1 MQQIRILEAAVVDR
15 IAAGEVVERPASV
28 VKELVENSL
37 DAGATRVE
45 VRIEAGGR
53 SLIEVIDDG
62 HGMGRADA
70 ELAFT
75 QHATSKIRDV
85 HDLDRIQT
93 LGFRGE
99 ALASVAA
106 VGRVEMVTGTGQ
118 GPGIRVRVGGGTA
131 PGFAEI
137 AAPAGTR
144 IAVRDLF
151 YNTPARHKHLR
162 TDRTEGGRVAAAIED
177 FALLRPDVH
186 FLLVQDG
193 RERIAAPPVGSLVER
208 VHQVLGGIVA
218 EGWLPV
224 DEEGSRC
231 RIVGGITRPDENR
244 ATRAHVHLFVNGRAI
259 ADGRLVHAVTT
270 GYDTTLPRG
279 RYPLAALFIQV
290 DPEDVDVNVH
300 PRKAEVRFV
309 EPGAIYGT
317 LRRAVSRTVA
327 QQLTPPGLQPSAP
340 AASPPAGDG
349 YVHESPASPP
359 GRGPSASTLPLSEW
373 RRVEGP
379 HAVRPPVDLRGAG
392 LHVRGTLQPLS
403 QYANTYILAADE
415 DGLLVI
421 DQHVA
426 HERVLFERVLAQRAK
441 DGVRVQRLLVPEV
454 IELSS
459 KESAAAEE
467 YGSALAEFGFEI
479 EPFGGN
485 AWALRTIP
493 EVLGQRNGERVVR
506 ELLGSLSEGTGARAV
521 EVLERD
527 VAASIACHSAV
538 RANQP
543 LSFEVMSRLVADL
556 SACETPMHC
565 PHGRP
570 VMLRLTLDQI
580 ERRIGRH

>member
-1 MQQIRILEAAVVDR
+1 MD
-15 IAAGEVVERPASV
+15 
-28 VKELVENSL
+28 
-37 DAGATRVE
+37 
-45 VRIEAGGR
+45 
-53 SLIEVIDDG
+53 
-62 HGMGRADA
+62 
-70 ELAFT
+70 
-75 QHATSKIRDV
+75 
-85 HDLDRIQT
+85 DLDRIQS

-106 VGRVEMVTGTGQ
+106 VGRVEMVTAVGQ
-118 GPGIRVRVGGGTA
+118 GPGIRVRVGGDMA
-131 PGFAEI
+131 PDFSQV

-151 YNTPARHKHLR
+151 YNTPARRKHLR
-162 TDRTEGGRVAAAIED
+162 TDRTEGGKVAATVED

-193 RERIAAPPVGSLVER
+193 RERIVAPPVGSLVER

-218 EGWLPV
+218 DGWIPV
-224 DEEGSRC
+224 DERGSCC

-244 ATRAHVHLFVNGRAI
+244 ATRTHVHLFVNGRAI

-279 RYPLAALFIQV
+279 RYPLGALFIQV
-290 DPEDVDVNVH
+290 DPGDVDVNVH

-317 LRRAVSRTVA
+317 LRRAVSRAVA
-327 QQLTPPGLQPSAP
+327 QHLMPPGLEPGVPAALPTAGESHVRENPSA
-340 AASPPAGDG
+340 
-349 YVHESPASPP
+349 V
-359 GRGPSASTLPLSEW
+359 TLPLSEW
-373 RRVEGP
+373 SRVAGP
-379 HAVRPPVDLRGAG
+379 DVARPPVELRGDG
-392 LHVRGTLQPLS
+392 LHVRGALQPLS
-403 QYANTYILAADE
+403 QYANTYILAADA
-415 DGLLVI
+415 DGLLII

-426 HERVLFERVLAQRAK
+426 HERVLFERVQAQRAE

-459 KESAAAEE
+459 TESATADE

-485 AWALRTIP
+485 AWALRTVP
-493 EVLGQRNGERVVR
+493 EVLGQRNGENVVR
-506 ELLGSLSEGTGARAV
+506 ELLGTLSAGTGARAV

-570 VMLRLTLDQI
+570 VMLRMTLGQI

>member
-1 MQQIRILEAAVVDR
+1 MQQIRILDAAVVDR

-28 VKELVENSL
+28 VKELIENSL

-53 SLIEVIDDG
+53 GLIEVIDDG
-62 HGMGRADA
+62 HGMERANA

-75 QHATSKIRDV
+75 QHATSKIRDMN
-85 HDLDRIQT
+85 DLDRIQT

-106 VGRVEMVTGTGQ
+106 VGRVEMVTGTGR
-118 GPGIRVRVGGGTA
+118 GPGIRVRVGGGAA

-151 YNTPARHKHLR
+151 YNTPARYKHLR
-162 TDRTEGGRVAAAIED
+162 TDRTEGGRVAAAVED

-208 VHQVLGGIVA
+208 VHQVLGAIVA
-218 EGWLPV
+218 AGWLPV
-224 DEEGSRC
+224 DEQGSRC
-231 RIVGGITRPDENR
+231 RIAGGITRPDENR
-244 ATRAHVHLFVNGRAI
+244 GARTHVHLFVNGRAI
-259 ADGRLVHAVTT
+259 EDGRLVHAVTT

-300 PRKAEVRFV
+300 PRKSEVRFV

-317 LRRAVSRTVA
+317 LRRAVNRAVA
-327 QQLTPPGLQPSAP
+327 QHLLPPGLEPCVP
-340 AASPPAGDG
+340 AAALPVGEG
-349 YVHESPASPP
+349 QVHESPASLAGPRP
-359 GRGPSASTLPLSEW
+359 GATTLPLSEW
-373 RRVEGP
+373 SRVEGP
-379 HAVRPPVDLRGAG
+379 NVPRPPIEQRGAG
-392 LHVRGTLQPLS
+392 LHVRGALQPLG

-426 HERVLFERVLAQRAK
+426 HERVLFERILLQRAK
-441 DGVRVQRLLVPEV
+441 EDVRVQRLLVPE
-454 IELSS
+454 ILELSAT
-459 KESAAAEE
+459 EAAAAQE
-467 YGSALAEFGFEI
+467 YGGSLAEFGFEI
-479 EPFGGN
+479 EAFGGN
-485 AWALRTIP
+485 AWALRTAP
-493 EVLGQRNGERVVR
+493 EVLGQRSGERVVR
-506 ELLGSLSEGTGARAV
+506 ELLGSLSADTGARAV

-556 SACETPMHC
+556 SGCETPMHC

-570 VMLRLTLDQI
+570 VMLRITLDQI

>member
-1 MQQIRILEAAVVDR
+1 MQQIRILDAAVVDR

-62 HGMGRADA
+62 HGMTRANA

-75 QHATSKIRDV
+75 QHATSKIRGMD
-85 HDLDRIQT
+85 DLDRIQT

-118 GPGIRVRVGGGTA
+118 GPGIRVRVADGTA
-131 PGFAEI
+131 PIFAEI

-151 YNTPARHKHLR
+151 YNTPARRKHLR
-162 TDRTEGGRVAAAIED
+162 TDRTEGSKVAATVED

-186 FLLVQDG
+186 FLLLQDG

-224 DEEGSRC
+224 DERGSHC
-231 RIVGGITRPDENR
+231 RIAGGITRPDENR
-244 ATRAHVHLFVNGRAI
+244 ATRTHVHLFVNGRAI

-279 RYPLAALFIQV
+279 RYPLGALFIQV
-290 DPEDVDVNVH
+290 DPVDVDVNVH

-317 LRRAVSRTVA
+317 LRRAVSRAVA
-327 QQLTPPGLQPSAP
+327 EHVMPPGLEPGVPVAP
-340 AASPPAGDG
+340 PPAGEDH
-349 YVHESPASPP
+349 VRESPVLGGD
-359 GRGPSASTLPLSEW
+359 GRPATTLPLSEW
-373 RRVEGP
+373 SRVEGP
-379 HAVRPPVDLRGAG
+379 NVARPPVELRGAG
-392 LHVRGTLQPLS
+392 LHVRGALQPLS

-415 DGLLVI
+415 DGLLII

-454 IELSS
+454 IELSAT
-459 KESAAAEE
+459 ETAAAEE

-479 EPFGGN
+479 EPFGGS
-485 AWALRTIP
+485 AWALRTVP
-493 EVLGQRNGERVVR
+493 EVLGQRAGERVVR
-506 ELLGSLSEGTGARAV
+506 ELLSSLSTGTGARAA

-570 VMLRLTLDQI
+570 VMLRMTLDQI

>member
-1 MQQIRILEAAVVDR
+1 MQQIRILDAAVVDR

-37 DAGATRVE
+37 DAGATRIE
-45 VRIEAGGR
+45 VRIEDGGR

-62 HGMGRADA
+62 HGMTRANA

-75 QHATSKIRDV
+75 QHATSKIRGMD
-85 HDLDRIQT
+85 DLDCIQT

-106 VGRVEMVTGTGQ
+106 VGRVEMVTATGQ
-118 GPGIRVRVGGGTA
+118 GVAVRVRIGGG
-131 PGFAEI
+131 AEPSLAET
-137 AAPAGTR
+137 AAPTGTR

-151 YNTPARHKHLR
+151 HNTPARRKHLR
-162 TDRTEGGRVAAAIED
+162 TDRTEGGKVAATVED

-193 RERIAAPPVGSLVER
+193 RERISAPPVGSLVER

-218 EGWLPV
+218 DGWLPV
-224 DEEGSRC
+224 DEQGSRC
-231 RIVGGITRPDENR
+231 RITGGLTRPDENR

-290 DPEDVDVNVH
+290 DPADVDVNVH

-309 EPGAIYGT
+309 EPGAIYGA
-317 LRRAVSRTVA
+317 LRRAVIRAVA
-327 QQLTPPGLQPSAP
+327 QHLMPPGLQPGVP
-340 AASPPAGDG
+340 AALPTAGEGHVRESPGSPAGT
-349 YVHESPASPP
+349 
-359 GRGPSASTLPLSEW
+359 PSGATTLPLSEW

-379 HAVRPPVDLRGAG
+379 NVSRPPVELRGDG
-392 LHVRGTLQPLS
+392 LRVRGTLQPLS
-403 QYANTYILAADE
+403 QYANTYILAADD
-415 DGLLVI
+415 DGLLII

-426 HERVLFERVLAQRAK
+426 HERVLFERVLAQRAQ

-459 KESAAAEE
+459 AEAAAAEE
-467 YGSALAEFGFEI
+467 YGSALAKFGFEI

-485 AWALRTIP
+485 AWALRTVP
-493 EVLGQRNGERVVR
+493 EVLGQRNGEHVVR
-506 ELLGSLSEGTGARAV
+506 ELLGSLSTGTGARAI

-570 VMLRLTLDQI
+570 VMLRMTLDQI